1 MENRMVK
8 RNTKINYNLDLIKN
22 RSLELVISRI
32 EKLLNEREDFCHCEV
47 CVIDL
52 IAYVLNNITPL
63 YTTSLLDPFENKK
76 IETINEEIERAIKE
90 GIKRIKEHPHHID
103 D

>member
-1 MENRMVK
+1 MVK

-32 EKLLNEREDFCHCEV
+32 EKLLNERDDFCHCEV

>member
-1 MENRMVK
+1 MVK

-32 EKLLNEREDFCHCEV
+32 EKLLNERDDFCQCEV

>member
-1 MENRMVK
+1 MVK

-32 EKLLNEREDFCHCEV
+32 EKLLNERDDFCHCEV

-103 D
+103 E

>member
-1 MENRMVK
+1 MVK